1 MAVSD
6 SAGPVAC
13 NPGPV
18 MSPLAPS
25 GVDPMTDITPA
36 PRGYTLPV
44 WVAAAARAAL
54 GSLLGEP
61 VAPAVAL
68 ELLEPAGVGAV
79 PVEAAALLG
88 DGWALGQARC
98 DPGEGLDLTR
108 GLVVWVLLR
117 WREAVPAPAA
127 IEPSLQ
133 DWLLIEAGE
142 GVGIHAA
149 SGDACLSDYARRLLA
164 ANLRPLVPSGQGL
177 QLRVVLP
184 AGRALAERTSNAAF
198 GVVEGLAL
206 IGTRAA
212 VQAGASPDQ
221 LEATLAAL
229 RQRVGEP
236 GFRGDLV
243 LVIGENGLDLAPRL
257 GLPHQLLLK
266 AGNWI
271 GPVLVAAAEAGVRR
285 LLLFGYQGKLIKLA
299 AGIFHTHHH
308 LADGRAEVLTAFA
321 ALEGLA
327 GPPLR
332 SLHSAATVEAALA
345 ELEAADSALAQRLRD
360 RLAAAVESRSAS
372 YLARHGG
379 GSLAV
384 GAVLFDRSRRI
395 CAAGPIGGPLL
406 EALSE
411 VVAAS
416 PPPPESRV

>member
-6 SAGPVAC
+6 QAGAVAC

-68 ELLEPAGVGAV
+68 ELLEPPGVGAV
-79 PVEAAALLG
+79 PVETAALLG

-127 IEPSLQ
+127 LEPSLQ

-332 SLHSAATVEAALA
+332 ALHSAATVEAALA

-379 GSLAV
+379 GSMAV